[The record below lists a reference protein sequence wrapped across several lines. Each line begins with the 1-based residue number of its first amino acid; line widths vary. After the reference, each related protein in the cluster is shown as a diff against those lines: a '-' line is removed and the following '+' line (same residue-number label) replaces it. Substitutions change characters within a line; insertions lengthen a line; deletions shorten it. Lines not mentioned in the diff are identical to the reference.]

1 MNYFS
6 YLTTASSKKIP
17 LAELYINSELF
28 GDKHTIFYA
37 AAISG
42 KDEIFEYLLKQIE
55 ENESKNHLNQEMKH
69 WENVKFLKSIIRS
82 GMKSAMGALMK
93 LDNFLSKQIA
103 SWTPLFW

>member
-6 YLTTASSKKIP
+6 YVTTASSKKIP

-28 GDKHTIFYA
+28 GDNHTIFYA

-42 KDEIFEYLLKQIE
+42 KDEIFEYLRKQIE
-55 ENESKNHLNQEMKH
+55 EHDFKNHLNQEMKH

-93 LDNFLSKQIA
+93 LDHFLSKQI
-103 SWTPLFW
+103 SSRTPLFW